1 MKRTLLTGARLLD
14 PGRELDTQGSV
25 LVAGDTIEAVI
36 CGDTPAD
43 VQADETIDLNGA
55 WLTPGLLD
63 LRCSLREPGF
73 EYKEDIHS
81 GLRAAAAGGF
91 TAICAMPTTDPV
103 TDNAAVVAQVTARAA
118 SANAAR
124 LLPVG
129 AATSGLNDE
138 NLAPIGELT
147 DAGCVAFTQGEHPIA
162 SARLMRR
169 LLEYCLAFEAPVMS
183 SAFED
188 SLRGLCTEGEWSTRL
203 GLPSTPAAAETIGIA
218 RDIALAELTGGRLH
232 LTRVST
238 EAGVDLVRA
247 AKARGVT
254 VTCDTTAH
262 HMLLTTAAL
271 ATFDPNTK
279 VWPPLRGESDRA
291 AIVAAVEDGTIDAI
305 VSDHQPHHN
314 EDKAREFQ
322 IAATGISAL
331 ETVVPNVLGLVASG
345 ALSAHR
351 AISALTDGPRNAFGQ
366 AAVGLFEGSTA
377 DITALA
383 PKTTW
388 LPGRRTL
395 ESRASNSPFIGQP
408 LKGRASMT
416 MVGGNVVWRAQDSQE
431 DAR

>member
-1 MKRTLLTGARLLD
+1 MKRTLLTGARLRD
-14 PGRELDTQGSV
+14 PGRQLDTRGSV
-25 LVAGDTIEAVI
+25 LIVGDTIESVLP
-36 CGDTPAD
+36 GDAPKAPE
-43 VQADETIDLNGA
+43 ADEVIDLNGA
-55 WLTPGLLD
+55 WLVPGLLD

-73 EYKEDIHS
+73 EYKEDIRS

-91 TAICAMPTTDPV
+91 TAVCAMPHTDPV
-103 TDNAAVVAQVTARAA
+103 TDTAAVVAQVTAKA
-118 SANAAR
+118 SSAEGAR

-138 NLAPIGELT
+138 SLAPIGELT
-147 DAGCVAFTQGEHPIA
+147 DAGCVAITQGERPIA

-203 GLPSTPAAAETIGIA
+203 GLPSTPAAAESIGIA

-232 LTRVST
+232 LNRVST
-238 EAGVDLVRA
+238 AAGVALVRS
-247 AKARGVT
+247 AKARGVA

-271 ATFDPNTK
+271 ASFDPNTK
-279 VWPPLRGESDRA
+279 VWPPLRSESDRA
-291 AIVAAVEDGTIDAI
+291 AVVAGVEDGTVDAI
-305 VSDHQPHHN
+305 VSDHQPHHS

-322 IAATGISAL
+322 LAATGISAL

-345 ALSAHR
+345 ALSEAR
-351 AISALTDGPRNAFGQ
+351 AITALTDGPRSAL
-366 AAVGLFEGSTA
+366 ALAPVGLFEGSAA
-377 DITALA
+377 DLTALD
-383 PKTTW
+383 PKITW

-395 ESRASNSPFIGQP
+395 ESRATNSPFVGQL
-408 LKGRASMT
+408 LKGRATMT
-416 MVGGNVVWRAQDSQE
+416 LVGGHMVWRGQDSQE
-431 DAR
+431 IAR